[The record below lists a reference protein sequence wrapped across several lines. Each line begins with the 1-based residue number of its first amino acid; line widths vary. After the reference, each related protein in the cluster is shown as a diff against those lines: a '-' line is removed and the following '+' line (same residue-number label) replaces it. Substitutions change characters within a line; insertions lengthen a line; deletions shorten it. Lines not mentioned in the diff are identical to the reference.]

1 MPNKELLDKENKT
14 ILEILKTIQQY
25 GMGALSKKEM
35 TELIEADKTNWG
47 DNIDEF
53 IKEQEAITSGEVD
66 GEYLSGEQRKA
77 IVRKRRMNVSKFL
90 GKDQTTETAADTT
103 GTGSLSV
110 RKQTID
116 PAKLVSTPAPEKT
129 QESLAIVVRGIDS
142 IIETLKAE
150 KKQDKKHFSFLRKM
164 VETFKRRRD
173 ENKLEFKI
181 FDGLKKTAT
190 TLLAPFKSAWSEFI
204 DFIGKVLLGRVL
216 FKILEWM
223 GNKENQGKLQS
234 IIKFFKDWWPTLLA
248 GYLLFGT
255 GFTSMAVGLVKVV
268 AFGTVK
274 LLALIPKL
282 MAALAKLKLGKLL
295 KMIPGG
301 GMLKGALLLGGGVA
315 ATYGIGKM
323 LNKDKEAENLAAAQ
337 NQSTEKLT
345 EEGMDP
351 GEAATTSQSVV
362 TGDSNRMTDTN
373 MRSNNNMLQTG
384 MNDPLG
390 GGFNKFAQGGFVSG
404 PAGVDKVPARLTAGE
419 FVMSKGAV
427 QKYGTNTLAAMN
439 AAGGGTNRPTP
450 MGGYFGGGEVKSY
463 KELLEKGGSVEDNNY
478 GNIREIKVLFPVKKS
493 GLFGRRRTRR
503 TNDFLIQDR
512 SQMNIPIEDF
522 INMKLFDGVPKAKA
536 ENTSISSGLG
546 VGAVKDMVNMEGYK
560 KPDIKPSE
568 KKKVTIDGGLV
579 QMGRGA
585 AKRRME
591 ESKPTPI
598 EKKKVTADGG
608 RVQMGRGAAKRKMEA
623 SKITPIKKKKV
634 TVAYEEEKGNMA
646 DRPTNKKSEQE
657 IPSFNVTAMRSA
669 QKIKVLGISV

>member
-53 IKEQEAITSGEVD
+53 IKEQEAITSGELN
-66 GEYLSGEQRKA
+66 GEYLSVEQRKA
-77 IVRKRRMNVSKFL
+77 IVKKRRMNVSKFL
-90 GKDQTTETAADTT
+90 GKEQTTTANTT
-103 GTGSLSV
+103 GTGSLAV

-116 PAKLVSTPAPEKT
+116 PAKLISTPAPEKT

-142 IIETLKAE
+142 IVETLKAE
-150 KKQDKKHFSFLRKM
+150 KKQDKKHFSFLRRM
-164 VETFKRRRD
+164 VETFKRRKK
-173 ENKLEFKI
+173 ENKLEFKV

-190 TLLAPFKSAWSEFI
+190 KLLTPFKSAWSQFLE
-204 DFIGKVLLGRVL
+204 FIGKVLLGRVL

-255 GFTSMAVGLVKVV
+255 GFTSMAVGLVKAV

-274 LLALIPKL
+274 LLGLIPKL
-282 MAALAKLKLGKLL
+282 VAALAKLKLGKLL
-295 KMIPGG
+295 NMIPGG
-301 GMLKGALLLGGGVA
+301 ALLKGALLLGAGVLT
-315 ATYGIGKM
+315 TYGIGKM
-323 LNKDKEAENLAAAQ
+323 MNKDKEAENLAAAQ
-337 NQSTEKLT
+337 NQSTEKLI

-362 TGDSNRMTDTN
+362 TSDSNRMTDTN

-384 MNDPLG
+384 MNDPLR

-427 QKYGTNTLAAMN
+427 QKYGTDTLSAMN
-439 AAGGGTNRPTP
+439 AAGGGTNRPTVISE
-450 MGGYFGGGEVKSY
+450 YN
-463 KELLEKGGSVEDNNY
+463 KGGSVNNY
-478 GNIREIKVLFPVKKS
+478 FNQGGSVS
-493 GLFGRRRTRR
+493 
-503 TNDFLIQDR
+503 
-512 SQMNIPIEDF
+512 
-522 INMKLFDGVPKAKA
+522 
-536 ENTSISSGLG
+536 NTSNTSNTSNSSNTTTNNNGGSL
-546 VGAVKDMVNMEGYK
+546 VT
-560 KPDIKPSE
+560 
-568 KKKVTIDGGLV
+568 KVIQKFQGGGRV

-591 ESKPTPI
+591 ATKITPI
-598 EKKKVTADGG
+598 EKKKVT
-608 RVQMGRGAAKRKMEA
+608 
-623 SKITPIKKKKV
+623 
-634 TVAYEEEKGNMA
+634 VAYAEEKQNMA
-646 DRPTNKKSEQE
+646 DKPNIGKSGQE
-657 IPSFNVTAMRSA
+657 IPSFNVTAMRSPE
-669 QKIKVLGISV
+669 KIKLLGISV

>member
-1 MPNKELLDKENKT
+1 M
-14 ILEILKTIQQY
+14 
-25 GMGALSKKEM
+25 
-35 TELIEADKTNWG
+35 
-47 DNIDEF
+47 
-53 IKEQEAITSGEVD
+53 
-66 GEYLSGEQRKA
+66 
-77 IVRKRRMNVSKFL
+77 L
-90 GKDQTTETAADTT
+90 G
-103 GTGSLSV
+103 
-110 RKQTID
+110 
-116 PAKLVSTPAPEKT
+116 
-129 QESLAIVVRGIDS
+129 
-142 IIETLKAE
+142 
-150 KKQDKKHFSFLRKM
+150 
-164 VETFKRRRD
+164 
-173 ENKLEFKI
+173 
-181 FDGLKKTAT
+181 
-190 TLLAPFKSAWSEFI
+190 
-204 DFIGKVLLGRVL
+204 
-216 FKILEWM
+216 
-223 GNKENQGKLQS
+223 
-234 IIKFFKDWWPTLLA
+234 
-248 GYLLFGT
+248 
-255 GFTSMAVGLVKVV
+255 
-268 AFGTVK
+268 
-274 LLALIPKL
+274 
-282 MAALAKLKLGKLL
+282 
-295 KMIPGG
+295 
-301 GMLKGALLLGGGVA
+301 
-315 ATYGIGKM
+315 
-323 LNKDKEAENLAAAQ
+323 KDKEAENLAAAQ
-337 NQSTEKLT
+337 NQSTEKLI

-568 KKKVTIDGGLV
+568 KKKVTADGGQVRRVGGNDDKVQRV

-585 AKRRME
+585 AKRR
-591 ESKPTPI
+591 
-598 EKKKVTADGG
+598 
-608 RVQMGRGAAKRKMEA
+608 MEA

-634 TVAYEEEKGNMA
+634 TVAYAEEKQNMA
-646 DRPTNKKSEQE
+646 DKPNMGKSGQE
-657 IPSFNVTAMRSA
+657 IPSFNVTAMRSPE
-669 QKIKVLGISV
+669 KIKVLGISV

>member
-53 IKEQEAITSGEVD
+53 IKEQEAITSGELN
-66 GEYLSGEQRKA
+66 GEYLSVEQRKA
-77 IVRKRRMNVSKFL
+77 IVKKRRMNVSKFL
-90 GKDQTTETAADTT
+90 GKEQTTTANTT
-103 GTGSLSV
+103 GTGSLAV

-116 PAKLVSTPAPEKT
+116 PAKLISTPAPEKT

-142 IIETLKAE
+142 IVETLKAE
-150 KKQDKKHFSFLRKM
+150 KKQDKKHFSFLRRM
-164 VETFKRRRD
+164 VETFKRRKE
-173 ENKLEFKI
+173 ENKLEFKV

-190 TLLAPFKSAWSEFI
+190 KLLTPFKSAWSQFLE
-204 DFIGKVLLGRVL
+204 FIGKVLLGRVL

-255 GFTSMAVGLVKVV
+255 GFTSMAVGLVKAV

-274 LLALIPKL
+274 LLGLIPKL
-282 MAALAKLKLGKLL
+282 VAALAKLKLGKLL
-295 KMIPGG
+295 NMIPGG
-301 GMLKGALLLGGGVA
+301 ALLKGALLLGAGVLT
-315 ATYGIGKM
+315 TYGIGKM
-323 LNKDKEAENLAAAQ
+323 MNKDKEAENLAAAQ
-337 NQSTEKLT
+337 NQSTEKLI

-362 TGDSNRMTDTN
+362 TSDSNRMTDTN

-384 MNDPLG
+384 MNDPLR

-427 QKYGTNTLAAMN
+427 QKYGTDTLSAMN
-439 AAGGGTNRPTP
+439 AAGGGTNRPTVISE
-450 MGGYFGGGEVKSY
+450 YN
-463 KELLEKGGSVEDNNY
+463 KGGSVNNY
-478 GNIREIKVLFPVKKS
+478 FNQGGSVS
-493 GLFGRRRTRR
+493 
-503 TNDFLIQDR
+503 
-512 SQMNIPIEDF
+512 
-522 INMKLFDGVPKAKA
+522 
-536 ENTSISSGLG
+536 NTSNTSNTSNSSNTTTNNNGGSL
-546 VGAVKDMVNMEGYK
+546 VT
-560 KPDIKPSE
+560 
-568 KKKVTIDGGLV
+568 KVIQKFQGGGRV

-591 ESKPTPI
+591 ATKITPI
-598 EKKKVTADGG
+598 EKKKVT
-608 RVQMGRGAAKRKMEA
+608 
-623 SKITPIKKKKV
+623 
-634 TVAYEEEKGNMA
+634 VAYAEEKQNMA
-646 DRPTNKKSEQE
+646 DKPNTGKSGQE
-657 IPSFNVTAMRSA
+657 IPSFNVTAMRSPE
-669 QKIKVLGISV
+669 KIKLLGISV

>member
-1 MPNKELLDKENKT
+1 MPSSIPSNFPSEPLDILVEYGYLDDDTPYHIALSAAVNDFSMDSSLGGDLNRDYIEILQNEAKKELKLRR
-14 ILEILKTIQQY
+14 
-25 GMGALSKKEM
+25 
-35 TELIEADKTNWG
+35 
-47 DNIDEF
+47 
-53 IKEQEAITSGEVD
+53 
-66 GEYLSGEQRKA
+66 RK
-77 IVRKRRMNVSKFL
+77 INVSKLF
-90 GKDQTTETAADTT
+90 GRGEKKTAANTT
-103 GTGSLSV
+103 GTSSLAV

-116 PAKLVSTPAPEKT
+116 PAKLVSSPTPEKT

-142 IIETLKAE
+142 IVETLKAE
-150 KKQDKKHFSFLRKM
+150 KKQDKKHFSFLRRM
-164 VETFKRRRD
+164 VETFKRRKE
-173 ENKLEFKI
+173 ENKLEFKV

-190 TLLAPFKSAWSEFI
+190 KLLTPFKSAWSQFLE
-204 DFIGKVLLGRVL
+204 FIGKVLLGRVL

-223 GNKENQGKLQS
+223 GNEENQGKLQS

-255 GFTSMAVGLVKVV
+255 GFTSMAVGLVKAV

-301 GMLKGALLLGGGVA
+301 PLVKGALLLGG
-315 ATYGIGKM
+315 
-323 LNKDKEAENLAAAQ
+323 
-337 NQSTEKLT
+337 
-345 EEGMDP
+345 
-351 GEAATTSQSVV
+351 SVV
-362 TGDSNRMTDTN
+362 TGLAVNKM
-373 MRSNNNMLQTG
+373 
-384 MNDPLG
+384 MNQDKDNSDDNEDQE
-390 GGFNKFAQGGFVSG
+390 FKQGGFVSG

-427 QKYGTNTLAAMN
+427 QKYGTDTLAAMN

-522 INMKLFDGVPKAKA
+522 INMKLFDGGSKATAKA

-546 VGAVKDMVNMEGYK
+546 VGAVKNMVNMEGYE
-560 KPDIKPSE
+560 KPDIIKPSE
-568 KKKVTIDGGLV
+568 KKKVTAGGGQVRLG
-579 QMGRGA
+579 GRSGA
-585 AKRRME
+585 KMRME
-591 ESKPTPI
+591 ATKITPI
-598 EKKKVTADGG
+598 EKKKVT
-608 RVQMGRGAAKRKMEA
+608 
-623 SKITPIKKKKV
+623 
-634 TVAYEEEKGNMA
+634 VAYAEEKQNMA
-646 DRPTNKKSEQE
+646 DKPNTGKSGQE
-657 IPSFNVTAMRSA
+657 IPSFNVTAMRSPE
-669 QKIKVLGISV
+669 KIKLLGISV

>member
-1 MPNKELLDKENKT
+1 MPSSIKLTDPLDILVEYGYLDEDKPYHKALNNAVMDFAENPDLGGEYNKDYVMLLQNEAKKELKLRR
-14 ILEILKTIQQY
+14 
-25 GMGALSKKEM
+25 
-35 TELIEADKTNWG
+35 
-47 DNIDEF
+47 
-53 IKEQEAITSGEVD
+53 
-66 GEYLSGEQRKA
+66 RK
-77 IVRKRRMNVSKFL
+77 INVSKFF
-90 GKDQTTETAADTT
+90 GKDQTTEAAADTT

-116 PAKLVSTPAPEKT
+116 PAKLVSTPTPEKT

-164 VETFKRRRD
+164 VETFKRRKE
-173 ENKLEFKI
+173 ENKIEFKI

-190 TLLAPFKSAWSEFI
+190 KLLAPFKSAWSEFI

-255 GFTSMAVGLVKVV
+255 GFTSMAVGLVKIV
-268 AFGTVK
+268 ASSTVK
-274 LLALIPKL
+274 LLGLIPKL
-282 MAALAKLKLGKLL
+282 VAALAKLKLGKLL
-295 KMIPGG
+295 NMIPGG
-301 GMLKGALLLGGGVA
+301 ALLKGALLLGAGVLT
-315 ATYGIGKM
+315 TYGIGKM
-323 LNKDKEAENLAAAQ
+323 MNKDKEAENLAAAQ
-337 NQSTEKLT
+337 NQSTEKLI

-522 INMKLFDGVPKAKA
+522 VNMKLFDGVPKAKA

-546 VGAVKDMVNMEGYK
+546 VGGVKDMVNMEGYK

-568 KKKVTIDGGLV
+568 KKKVTADGGQVRRVGGNDDKVQRV

-585 AKRRME
+585 AKRR
-591 ESKPTPI
+591 
-598 EKKKVTADGG
+598 
-608 RVQMGRGAAKRKMEA
+608 MEA